1 MRRLR
6 PRFRFEKSPSHR
18 GVELV
23 PIPRN
28 AAPVGQNGGV
38 EDQYHEGLV
47 GDSVPLTLQAER
59 RGKFEAEARVVL
71 RMPQHNDERTGSF
84 LQHLETVAH
93 EQRANASSLA
103 IGRYRHRR
111 QAHALDHAI
120 GIFDHDRGEQDV
132 THHPP
137 TLFGNH

>member
-28 AAPVGQNGGV
+28 AASVEQNGGV

-47 GDSVPLTLQAER
+47 GDSVPLTSQAER
-59 RGKFEAEARVVL
+59 RGEFEAEARVVL

-84 LQHLETVAH
+84 LQHLETTVH
-93 EQRANASSLA
+93 EQRANAAPLA
-103 IGRYRHRR
+103 IWRYCHRR
-111 QAHALDHAI
+111 QTHSRDSVL
-120 GIFDHDRGEQDV
+120 GGLDHDRGEQDV

-137 TLFGNH
+137 SLFGNQ